1 MFIRLTFV
9 TLMLSIATGSQASV
23 PQRPYST
30 TSQGAMADVS
40 SGLDTESTKSVSG
53 IFPLYPNKSN
63 EQKGKLTVKNIVK
76 P

>member
-23 PQRPYST
+23 NQSSSST
-30 TSQGAMADVS
+30 TPQGAMADVS